1 MVHEVSTRRCGH
13 EAHILS
19 CFNKS
24 GSRHLPLPSPLRLWF
39 YLYAF
44 PFSRLFWIMLLCWQI
59 CIRALFSNLLVWLSM
74 CYIFYLFAFILLPT
88 LLCWAYFNKV
98 WPTEFDDSLQ
108 TFSHGTWIR
117 DKVIRLPMKQSWKS
131 AEPEHTDNPHESIV
145 LISWT
150 WCTHFSVFICVRVL
164 MWAICVSFTS
174 ATTLEYGYIR
184 FECVPILRHF
194 ITNETIQWNVEIY
207 SVQVISS
214 DVGANFYLNWT
225 GEIFSVKIVHTERGK
240 VETMPFFI
248 NFFFFDFELIHSKT
262 TSIEILFFS

>member
-117 DKVIRLPMKQSWKS
+117 DKVIRLPMKQIWKS
-131 AEPEHTDNPHESIV
+131 AEQEHTDNPHESIV

-150 WCTHFSVFICVRVL
+150 WCTHFFCIHMCARSHVGYMCVIHIGNDSGIRL
-164 MWAICVSFTS
+164 HSLWMRSDTS
-174 ATTLEYGYIR
+174 PL
-184 FECVPILRHF
+184 H
-194 ITNETIQWNVEIY
+194 NERN
-207 SVQVISS
+207 
-214 DVGANFYLNWT
+214 
-225 GEIFSVKIVHTERGK
+225 HTMKCGNLQCASHLVWCRR
-240 VETMPFFI
+240 
-248 NFFFFDFELIHSKT
+248 
-262 TSIEILFFS
+262 